1 MPKITIREK
10 DLTSAGNLEAT
21 TNAVYIPGYANMGPV
36 NKPTLCETVNDFY
49 LTFGSEP
56 YRFREDQPWQFNG
69 VGTTWSANAINDYM
83 GHFYQAGDYEKSYA
97 MAIGLLKLGMPVLYE
112 RVFNKGDHKTPGKG
126 ETFEPYFVNEKK
138 WTAKKSVSSS
148 SLLTG
153 NTTSVDGV
161 TFDVVSTSPGLVGM
175 DVYFIVTQDT
185 VKIDNVVRDY
195 YIFEVGRNDNYDLG
209 TSEIPPVKTYI
220 TFDRKV
226 AQNMPNVI
234 LVSKNQIVQDQSGL
248 VQIHFDD
255 KVSESASL
263 CQVSHYDNTKKE
275 YKKTVLN
282 IGKVDEETWDPL
294 TLYWKDEF
302 NVKDMYDSLVEDGFD
317 SSTGEQLGLNRLLDK
332 GEYVIKYI
340 TSGAYPTLELLDV
353 SDKKYSEL
361 SGMLIKLAAD
371 RGDCTALIDHTPNNQ
386 RPLVATSES
395 SVYYAVAKKDGG
407 LAKVNRVN
415 SLGEDANT
423 FASMYTP
430 YGIYETSIGSVML
443 PASYGYLVAM
453 AIQAQ
458 SSNNWLATAGVTR
471 GQVPGLKSLCQNV
484 TNAMA
489 DSYQP
494 RNGVAI
500 NAITNIKPY
509 GLVIWGARTLKD
521 NVKKGDLTAT
531 SFMNIRQLTNDVKR
545 QVWVAAKTLTYE
557 QNNDILWI
565 KFKNK
570 ITPLLDNMINGNG
583 ISAYEIKRQSTTKKA
598 TVKAVVRLYA
608 IEPVEDWDITIELAD
623 STTEI
628 LG

>member
-36 NKPTLCETVNDFY
+36 NKPLLCETVADFY
-49 LTFGSEP
+49 ATFGTEP
-56 YRFREDQPWQFNG
+56 YRFREDQSWEFSG
-69 VGTTWSANAINDYM
+69 KGLTWSTNAVNDYM
-83 GHFYQAGDYEKSYA
+83 GHFYQAGDYEKSYT

-112 RVFNKGDHKTPGKG
+112 RVFNKGDYITPEKDQ
-126 ETFEPYFVNEKK
+126 TFEPYFANEKK
-138 WTAKKSVSSS
+138 WTAQKSVSSS
-148 SLLTG
+148 SFLNG
-153 NTTSVDGV
+153 NTESLSGV
-161 TFDVVSTSPGLVGM
+161 TYDVVSTSPGLVGM

-185 VKIDNVVRDY
+185 TKIDEVDRKY

-209 TSEIPPVKTYI
+209 TSEMSSVKTYI

-226 AQNMPNVI
+226 SQNMPNVI
-234 LVSKNQIVQDQSGL
+234 LVSKNQIVEDQSGL
-248 VQIHFDD
+248 VKIHFDNR
-255 KVSESASL
+255 VSESASL

-275 YKKTVLN
+275 YKKTLLN
-282 IGKVDEETWDPL
+282 IGKVDGETWDPL

-302 NVKDMYDSLVEDGFD
+302 TVKDMYDSLVEDGVD
-317 SSTGEQLGLNRLLDK
+317 SSTGEQLGINRLLDK

-340 TSGAYPTLELLDV
+340 TSGAYPTFELLDAD
-353 SDKKYSEL
+353 SKLYSKL
-361 SGMLIKLAAD
+361 SGILIELAAN
-371 RGDCTALIDHTPNNQ
+371 RGDCTAIIDHTPNNQ
-386 RPLVATSES
+386 RPLVATSTS
-395 SVYYAVAKKDGG
+395 SVYYSVAGQGG
-407 LAKVNRVN
+407 FAKVNRAN

-430 YGIYETSIGSVML
+430 YGIYETSMGDIML
-443 PASYGYLVAM
+443 PASYGYLAAM
-453 AIQAQ
+453 ATQAQ

-471 GQVPGLKSLCQNV
+471 GQVPGLKALCQNV

-494 RNGVAI
+494 RDGVAV

-521 NVKKGDLTAT
+521 NAKKGDLTAT

>member
-56 YRFREDQPWQFNG
+56 YRFREDQSWEFNG
-69 VGTTWSANAINDYM
+69 KGLTWNANAINDYM
-83 GHFYQAGDYEKSYA
+83 GHFYQAGDYEKSYT

-112 RVFNKGDHKTPGKG
+112 RVFNKGDYITTG
-126 ETFEPYFVNEKK
+126 EGAPYFANEKS

-148 SLLTG
+148 SFLTG
-153 NTTSVDGV
+153 NTTSASGV
-161 TFDVVSTSPGLVGM
+161 SFDVVSTSPGLVGM

-185 VKIDNVVRDY
+185 TKIDEVDRKY

-209 TSEIPPVKTYI
+209 TSEIPSVKTYI

-226 AQNMPNVI
+226 AQNMSNVI
-234 LVSKNQIVQDQSGL
+234 LASKNQIVQDQSGL

-255 KVSESASL
+255 RVSESASL
-263 CQVSHYDNTKKE
+263 CQVSHYDSTKNE
-275 YKKTVLN
+275 YKKT
-282 IGKVDEETWDPL
+282 
-294 TLYWKDEF
+294 TLVIEDQTVYDSTTKYWKDEF
-302 NVKDMYDSLVEDGFD
+302 NVVDMYDSLVQDGFD

-340 TSGAYPTLELLDV
+340 TSGAYPTFELLDAN
-353 SDKKYSEL
+353 SKLYSKL
-361 SGMLIKLAAD
+361 SGVFIELAAN

-386 RPLVATSES
+386 RPLVATSTS
-395 SVYYAVAKKDGG
+395 SVYYAVAGQGG
-407 LAKVNRVN
+407 LAKVNRTN

-430 YGIYETSIGSVML
+430 YGIYETSIGDVML
-443 PASYGYLVAM
+443 PASYGYLSSM
-453 AIQAQ
+453 ATQVQ

-471 GQVPGLKSLCQNV
+471 GQVPGLKALCQNV

-494 RNGVAI
+494 RDGVAI

-521 NVKKGDLTAT
+521 NAKKGDLTAT

-570 ITPLLDNMINGNG
+570 ITPLLDNMVNGSG